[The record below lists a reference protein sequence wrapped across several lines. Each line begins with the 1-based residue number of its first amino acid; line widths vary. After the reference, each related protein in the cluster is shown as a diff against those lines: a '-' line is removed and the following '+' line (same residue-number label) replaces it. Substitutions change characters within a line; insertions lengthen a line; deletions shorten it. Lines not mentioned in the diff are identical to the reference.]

1 MENYEK
7 ACTLK
12 FSLKNFKAFHNTKS
26 DWRGQPGYY
35 SNTKIIFLN
44 VLSIKFS
51 KTRFIYFYSS
61 WLQKGFMQLH

>member
-7 ACTLK
+7 TCTLK

-51 KTRFIYFYSS
+51 
-61 WLQKGFMQLH
+61 